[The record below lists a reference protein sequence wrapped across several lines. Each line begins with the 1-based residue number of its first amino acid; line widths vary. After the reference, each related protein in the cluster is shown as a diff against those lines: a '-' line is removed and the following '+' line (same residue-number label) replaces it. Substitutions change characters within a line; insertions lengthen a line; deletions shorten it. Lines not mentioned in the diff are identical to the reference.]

1 MLGRIGQANEGTEQG
16 QRSGGETPCR
26 RRRVPHP
33 CAVAPPRA
41 SASRIPSWLPT
52 WSLAL
57 ARMTLRLTAV
67 VVPIAVLAI
76 GLLYLRLHNGPISLT
91 FMVEPIQRVLN
102 EEMPG
107 IQFRIE
113 DAIVQLT
120 SSGAIEF
127 RLTSVRITEDTGSLV
142 ALASRASVQLSL
154 SAMRKGRIAPS
165 RIDLLQPRIVLF
177 ESDRPAYLLGY
188 GRDLQG
194 RTLTMPPSSPGAQP
208 RSPLARP
215 KSSRP

>member
-1 MLGRIGQANEGTEQG
+1 
-16 QRSGGETPCR
+16 
-26 RRRVPHP
+26 
-33 CAVAPPRA
+33 
-41 SASRIPSWLPT
+41 
-52 WSLAL
+52 
-57 ARMTLRLTAV
+57 MTLRFAAV
-67 VVPIAVLAI
+67 VVPIAALAI
-76 GLLYLRLHNGPISLT
+76 GLLYMRLHNGPISLT
-91 FMVEPIQRVLN
+91 FMVEPIQRVLD

-127 RLTSVRITEDTGSLV
+127 RLTSVRITEDTGSIV
-142 ALASRASVQLSL
+142 ALASRATVQLSL

-177 ESDRPAYLLGY
+177 EADRPSYTLGY

-194 RTLTMPPSSPGAQP
+194 RTLTIPPQHPTTPP
-208 RSPLARP
+208 RGPPARL